1 MHLKRKSKPCGKN
14 GMSDGGNVVNL
25 FEPDISVGEVLAAA
39 ADKGLESVLVLGEMA
54 DGNMYVA
61 SSAGVSR
68 KDALWLIE
76 MAKVFAILGED
87 E

>member
-1 MHLKRKSKPCGKN
+1 
-14 GMSDGGNVVNL
+14 MSDGGNVINL
-25 FEPDISVGEVLAAA
+25 FEPDISVVEVLAAA

-54 DGNMYVA
+54 DGNMYVS
-61 SSAGVSR
+61 SSAEVSR

-76 MAKVFAILGED
+76 MAKVFAILGDD

>member
-1 MHLKRKSKPCGKN
+1 
-14 GMSDGGNVVNL
+14 MSDGGNVINL

-61 SSAGVSR
+61 SSARVSR

-76 MAKVFAILGED
+76 MAKVFAILGDD

>member
-1 MHLKRKSKPCGKN
+1 
-14 GMSDGGNVVNL
+14 MSDGGNVINL

-54 DGNMYVA
+54 NGNIYVA

>member
-1 MHLKRKSKPCGKN
+1 
-14 GMSDGGNVVNL
+14 MSDGGNVINL

-61 SSAGVSR
+61 SSAKVSR

-76 MAKVFAILGED
+76 MAKVFAILGDDD

>member
-1 MHLKRKSKPCGKN
+1 MT
-14 GMSDGGNVVNL
+14 DGRNVVNL
-25 FEPDISVGEVLAAA
+25 FGPDISVGEVLTATAG
-39 ADKGLESVLVLGEMA
+39 KGLESVLVLGETV

-61 SSAGVSR
+61 ASGGLSR

-76 MAKVFAILGED
+76 MAKVFSILGYD

>member
-1 MHLKRKSKPCGKN
+1 MT
-14 GMSDGGNVVNL
+14 DGGNVVNL
-25 FEPDISVGEVLAAA
+25 FEPDVSVGEVLTAVAG
-39 ADKGLESVLVLGEMA
+39 KGLESVLVLGEMA

-61 SSAGVSR
+61 SSGGVSR

-76 MAKVFAILGED
+76 MAKVFVILGDD

>member
-1 MHLKRKSKPCGKN
+1 M
-14 GMSDGGNVVNL
+14 
-25 FEPDISVGEVLAAA
+25 
-39 ADKGLESVLVLGEMA
+39 LGEMA

-76 MAKVFAILGED
+76 MAKVFAILGDD

>member
-1 MHLKRKSKPCGKN
+1 
-14 GMSDGGNVVNL
+14 MSDGGNVVNL
-25 FEPDISVGEVLAAA
+25 FEPDISVGEVLSAA
-39 ADKGLESVLVLGEMA
+39 ADKGLESVLVLGEMS

-61 SSAGVSR
+61 SSAKVSR

-76 MAKVFAILGED
+76 MAKVFAILGDDD

>member
-1 MHLKRKSKPCGKN
+1 MT
-14 GMSDGGNVVNL
+14 DGGNVVNL
-25 FEPDISVGEVLAAA
+25 FEPDISVGEVLTAA
-39 ADKGLESVLVLGEMA
+39 ADKGLESVLVLGEMS

-61 SSAGVSR
+61 SSAKVLR

-76 MAKVFAILGED
+76 MAKVFAILGDDD

>member
-1 MHLKRKSKPCGKN
+1 MT
-14 GMSDGGNVVNL
+14 DGGNVVNL

-39 ADKGLESVLVLGEMA
+39 ADKGLESVLVLGEMS

-61 SSAGVSR
+61 SSAKVSR

-76 MAKVFAILGED
+76 MAKVFAILGDDD

>member
-1 MHLKRKSKPCGKN
+1 MT
-14 GMSDGGNVVNL
+14 DGGNVVNL
-25 FEPDISVGEVLAAA
+25 FEPDISVGEVLSAAD
-39 ADKGLESVLVLGEMA
+39 DKGLKYVLVLGEMA

-76 MAKVFAILGED
+76 MAKIYAIFGED

>member
-1 MHLKRKSKPCGKN
+1 
-14 GMSDGGNVVNL
+14 MSDGGNVVNL
-25 FEPDISVGEVLAAA
+25 FEPDISVGEVLTAA
-39 ADKGLESVLVLGEMA
+39 ADKDLESVLVLGEMS

-61 SSAGVSR
+61 SSAKVSR

-76 MAKVFAILGED
+76 MAKVFAILGDDD